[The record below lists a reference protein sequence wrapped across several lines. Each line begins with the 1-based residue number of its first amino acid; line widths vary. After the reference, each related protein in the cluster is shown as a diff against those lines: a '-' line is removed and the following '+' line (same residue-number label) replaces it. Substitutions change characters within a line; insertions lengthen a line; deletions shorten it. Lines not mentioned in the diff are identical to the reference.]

1 MSQESTVGGWKQV
14 EIGSL
19 VSDVETRNPS
29 SFESDTFEY
38 IDISAVD
45 QDLKTIVGARSI
57 NCNDAPSRARQ
68 LINTNDILVSTVRP
82 NLNAVAIV
90 PEVFDTAI
98 ASTGFCVLR
107 PKQKQLDASYLFQWV
122 KTPLFVSDMMR
133 KATGASYPAV
143 SDRIIFESKLPLP
156 PLPEQRRIAAI
167 LDKAE
172 ALRAKRRAALAK
184 LDQLAQS
191 IFLEM
196 FGDPATNPKRFSKVE
211 LSTLVRV
218 GDNINYGVVQ
228 PGDDLDEGVPLI
240 RVGDIT
246 DGSIKTGNIK
256 RISPEIENSYKRSRL
271 NGDEILVSCVGSIGS
286 VALANSSVAGY
297 NIARAVARI
306 PPSNDVNRQYLAAYL
321 RTKHIQQY
329 FSGELRTVSQPTLNI
344 KQLSKAMV
352 ILPPLPLQ
360 QAFAHRIEKLE
371 SLKTAHRA
379 SLAKLDALF
388 ASLQDRAFRGEL

>member
-172 ALRAKRRAALAK
+172 ALRVQRRAALAK

-196 FGDPATNPKRFSKVE
+196 FGDPATNPKGWHLESLQDLTRAIQV
-211 LSTLVRV
+211 
-218 GDNINYGVVQ
+218 GVVVK
-228 PGDDLDEGVPLI
+228 PASHYAEDGVIAL
-240 RVGDIT
+240 
-246 DGSIKTGNIK
+246 
-256 RISPEIENSYKRSRL
+256 RS
-271 NGDEILVSCVGSIGS
+271 
-286 VALANSSVAGY
+286 
-297 NIARAVARI
+297 
-306 PPSNDVNRQYLAAYL
+306 
-321 RTKHIQQY
+321 
-329 FSGELRTVSQPTLNI
+329 LNI
-344 KQLSKAMV
+344 KPNEITLQNIVRFDSNAHKTVLSKSTLKSGDVVVVRTGAPGVAAIVPNTLDGINCIDLIIVRPVHEKLHSVYFSRLMNSEYGRKTSEDGTNGAAQQHLNV
-352 ILPPLPLQ
+352 GTLSKTKIPIPPISNQ
-360 QAFAHRIEKLE
+360 KAFAKRIEAIE
-371 SLKTAHRA
+371 SLKAAHRA

-388 ASLQDRAFRGEL
+388 ASLQDRAFRGDL

>member
-167 LDKAE
+167 LDKGAWHTS
-172 ALRAKRRAALAK
+172 LSRAAFAIVPGIG
-184 LDQLAQS
+184 A
-191 IFLEM
+191 
-196 FGDPATNPKRFSKVE
+196 ATTMPRC
-211 LSTLVRV
+211 RAR
-218 GDNINYGVVQ
+218 GVTE
-228 PGDDLDEGVPLI
+228 P
-240 RVGDIT
+240 
-246 DGSIKTGNIK
+246 
-256 RISPEIENSYKRSRL
+256 
-271 NGDEILVSCVGSIGS
+271 
-286 VALANSSVAGY
+286 
-297 NIARAVARI
+297 
-306 PPSNDVNRQYLAAYL
+306 
-321 RTKHIQQY
+321 
-329 FSGELRTVSQPTLNI
+329 
-344 KQLSKAMV
+344 
-352 ILPPLPLQ
+352 
-360 QAFAHRIEKLE
+360 
-371 SLKTAHRA
+371 
-379 SLAKLDALF
+379 
-388 ASLQDRAFRGEL
+388 